1 MRYTTFGRNNGLR
14 VSEYGLGTANFG
26 TGWRAGGGWGPG
38 AEPTEARKIF
48 DRFAEAG
55 GTLIDTA
62 ENYQAGESEQLLG
75 EFLGADRAHFVLT
88 GKYSMN
94 GVGPQTVSNTGNSRR
109 YMVQALEAS
118 LRRLNT
124 DHLDM
129 YWVHAPDG
137 LTPMEEILR
146 GLDDLV
152 SAGKIRYFGLSN
164 FPAWRVSR
172 ATAIAE
178 LRGWSPVAGI
188 QVEYSLVDRTAE
200 RELLPMAQALG
211 LGAALWSPLGGG
223 LLTGKYRQG
232 ATGRISDLKAVGF
245 FEDTAQKTAIV
256 DAVLDVAA
264 ELGVPASHVA
274 IAWMRQEGARA
285 ATAYVPI
292 IGPRSVAQLDDYLD
306 ALDVTLTPAQF
317 ARLDE
322 VSAIRLGTPHELNAW
337 SVSPIRGGDA
347 SAIDEPAIPVA

>member
-1 MRYTTFGRNNGLR
+1 MRYTTFGRNTGLR

-75 EFLGADRAHFVLT
+75 EFLGADRDHFVLA
-88 GKYSMN
+88 GKYSNN
-94 GVGPQTVSNTGNSRR
+94 GVGPQTVSNTGNSRKN
-109 YMVQALEAS
+109 MVRALEAS

-124 DHLDM
+124 DHLDL
-129 YWVHAPDG
+129 YWVHAPDA
-137 LTPMEEILR
+137 LTPMEEILL
-146 GLDDLV
+146 GLNELV
-152 SAGKIRYFGLSN
+152 IAGKIRYFGLSN

-172 ATAIAE
+172 AVAIAE

-188 QVEYSLVDRTAE
+188 QVEYSLSDRTAE

-232 ATGRISDLKAVGF
+232 ATGRISELKALGF
-245 FEDTAQKTAIV
+245 YEDSPQKTAIV
-256 DAVLDVAA
+256 DAVLNVAA

-274 IAWMRQEGARA
+274 IAWIRQQGAQA

-292 IGPRSVAQLDDYLD
+292 IGPRSLAQLDDYLD
-306 ALDVTLTPAQF
+306 ALDLTLTLSESAH
-317 ARLDE
+317 LDQ

-337 SVSPIRGGDA
+337 NMGPIRGGDA
-347 SAIDEPAIPVA
+347 RAINEPAIPVA